1 MKVVGITGG
10 IASGKSTLSAYL
22 KDRYKAYI
30 FNADEEAKKLL
41 NDDIVKDKIKETFP
55 NISNLSLKSIANEAF
70 QNKESQKKLNNIIH
84 PMINQMILKKIKE
97 KENSYNLFII
107 DAALIIESGMFE
119 YHKSNGSKL
128 VLVVADEEI
137 RIQRALERNNLSKE
151 TIIDDKTG
159 FLFEAGNSKNL
170 SEKLGEIL
178 NLSEVTRNGIGAEG
192 RKNVKVKFNV
202 EKMCNS
208 TYSEYKKLINA

>member
-84 PMINQMILKKIKE
+84 PIINKMILRRIKE

-151 TIIDDKTG
+151 TIIDRIKLQMEDSQKIKHADFVIYNNSSTSELFNEIDKIIKT
-159 FLFEAGNSKNL
+159 
-170 SEKLGEIL
+170 
-178 NLSEVTRNGIGAEG
+178 
-192 RKNVKVKFNV
+192 
-202 EKMCNS
+202 
-208 TYSEYKKLINA
+208 INE

>member
-1 MKVVGITGG
+1 MKVIGITGG
-10 IASGKSTLSAYL
+10 IASGKSILSSYL

-55 NISNLSLKSIANEAF
+55 NISDLSLKSIADEAF

-84 PMINQMILKKIKE
+84 PIINQVILERIKE
-97 KENSYNLFII
+97 KKNSYNLFII

-119 YHKSNGSKL
+119 YHKSNESKL

-137 RIQRALERNNLSKE
+137 RIQRALARNNLSKK
-151 TIIDDKTG
+151 TIIERIKLQMEDSQKIKHADFVIYNNSSTSELFNEIDKII
-159 FLFEAGNSKNL
+159 KN
-170 SEKLGEIL
+170 
-178 NLSEVTRNGIGAEG
+178 
-192 RKNVKVKFNV
+192 
-202 EKMCNS
+202 
-208 TYSEYKKLINA
+208 INE